1 MKAIAIDIGASS
13 GRVIVGYLERGT
25 FKLEEIHR
33 FLNNPVRPCQTMHWD
48 ILRLLYEVKR
58 GLGKVRLQGHDD
70 ASSIGIDTWAVD
82 YGLLDEDGELISNPV
97 HYRDHRTDGMVEEVS
112 KVMTREAIYERT
124 GIQFMT
130 INTLIQWY
138 ALKKGNGFKDAKM
151 MLMIPDLLRYF
162 ISGNKVTE
170 VSNASTTQFFNA
182 NRREWD
188 IELLRNSISHIIY
201 CHLLVEAGN
210 RVGTIKESL
219 AKELNLPEM
228 DVVAVGEHDTAS
240 AVAAIPTREESF
252 AFLSCGTWSLLGTE
266 LSSPCITEEA
276 FRENFTNEA
285 GVYGTTR
292 FLKNIMGLWIVQ
304 RCMEEWSQHDEPLT
318 YEEMGEAID
327 STKPFVSFINPD
339 EDRFLS
345 PSSMIEE
352 VRAYCVE
359 TEQYIP
365 KTKGEILRCILES
378 LSFKYRFTME
388 RMEAITG
395 RTNRCLYLVGG
406 GSKNQW
412 LCQFTANAI
421 NRPVVAGPTEA
432 TALGNIVVQ
441 LIAGKHVSDLKTAR
455 EMIANSVSIKTY
467 DANYLSGLERSY
479 ERFVSHLSITAN

>member
-201 CHLLVEAGN
+201 CHLSLR
-210 RVGTIKESL
+210 RVIG
-219 AKELNLPEM
+219 
-228 DVVAVGEHDTAS
+228 
-240 AVAAIPTREESF
+240 
-252 AFLSCGTWSLLGTE
+252 
-266 LSSPCITEEA
+266 
-276 FRENFTNEA
+276 
-285 GVYGTTR
+285 
-292 FLKNIMGLWIVQ
+292 
-304 RCMEEWSQHDEPLT
+304 
-318 YEEMGEAID
+318 
-327 STKPFVSFINPD
+327 
-339 EDRFLS
+339 
-345 PSSMIEE
+345 
-352 VRAYCVE
+352 
-359 TEQYIP
+359 
-365 KTKGEILRCILES
+365 
-378 LSFKYRFTME
+378 
-388 RMEAITG
+388 
-395 RTNRCLYLVGG
+395 
-406 GSKNQW
+406 
-412 LCQFTANAI
+412 
-421 NRPVVAGPTEA
+421 
-432 TALGNIVVQ
+432 
-441 LIAGKHVSDLKTAR
+441 
-455 EMIANSVSIKTY
+455 
-467 DANYLSGLERSY
+467 
-479 ERFVSHLSITAN
+479 